1 MTFDEAVAQLA
12 VMDSPMDRVFAVLP
26 DGINGSG
33 AYYMLLVSREGLYVA
48 CRMAM
53 LTVTADMINKE
64 LDTQERRL
72 TVAGHVLESIRYA
85 LPVSS
90 KALRWLV
97 FDVESF
103 VRWHNR
109 RLRLV

>member
-12 VMDSPMDRVFAVLP
+12 AMDSPMDRVFAVLP
-26 DGINGSG
+26 DGIDGLR
-33 AYYMLLVSREGLYVA
+33 AYYMLLVSREGRCAA
-48 CRMAM
+48 CRMTM

-72 TVAGHVLESIRYA
+72 PVAGHTLEELRDA
-85 LPVSS
+85 LPISS